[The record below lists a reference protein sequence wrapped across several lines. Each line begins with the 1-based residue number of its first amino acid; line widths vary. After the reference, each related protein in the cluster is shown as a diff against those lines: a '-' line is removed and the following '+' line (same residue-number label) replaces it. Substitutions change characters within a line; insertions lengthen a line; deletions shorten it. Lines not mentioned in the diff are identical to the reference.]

1 MRKSALVVAALLTM
15 PLALA
20 AQGSLTIKGGVSFAT
35 LSNKQPDFETRTGF
49 AAGIGLELG
58 FGLFRLAPELL
69 YVQKGVNGD
78 GSPSSTAVRLDYAEI
93 PILLKV
99 SLPIPGLQP
108 FAYAGPSVGLRLS
121 CKTDELD
128 CPSDTVKDR
137 DYGAVLGAGIK
148 LGGKLSVEGRYNWGL
163 SDLNKLTSGVDSKT
177 RTFLVLV
184 GYSL

>member
-1 MRKSALVVAALLTM
+1 MRTRAIIAAALLAA
-15 PLALA
+15 PLALP
-20 AQGSLTIKGGVSFAT
+20 AQASLTIKGGVSFAT
-35 LSNKQPDFETRTGF
+35 LSNKEPDFDTRTGF
-49 AAGIGLELG
+49 AAGIGLDLG
-58 FGLFRLAPELL
+58 FGIFRLSPELL

-78 GSPSSTAVRLDYAEI
+78 GSPSSTAVKLDYAEI
-93 PILLKV
+93 PVLLKV
-99 SLPIPGLQP
+99 SLPIPSVQP
-108 FAYAGPSVGLRLS
+108 FVYAGPSIALRLS
-121 CKTDELD
+121 CKTDEVD
-128 CPSDTVKDR
+128 CSSDTIKDR